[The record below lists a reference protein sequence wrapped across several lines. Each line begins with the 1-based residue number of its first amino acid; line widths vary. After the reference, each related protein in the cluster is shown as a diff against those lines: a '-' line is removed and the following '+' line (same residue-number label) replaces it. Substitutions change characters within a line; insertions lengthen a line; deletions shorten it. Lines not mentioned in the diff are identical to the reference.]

1 MGSSPMGT
9 TPDLS
14 VGKSALVMTAFTP
27 GRASAADASIDLMRA
42 CACGLRRTLPC
53 SMPGKLI
60 SAPYRA
66 RPVTLSTPSC
76 RIGRVPITL
85 NLCSCTSILTSLAS
99 PRRHPSPHAQFC
111 HNLCTDTDC
120 LPVRSEFHVQ
130 WDWDFCR
137 AILLQTPGIPVYKS
151 HTAMLHVQETF
162 VEADAG
168 LRLSPSLLQ
177 FRPFSHSPRV
187 QTRGMNKQGG
197 HQGLRCTRR

>member
-14 VGKSALVMTAFTP
+14 FGKSALVMTAFTP

-42 CACGLRRTLPC
+42 CACGLRNTLPC
-53 SMPGKLI
+53 SIPGKLM

-99 PRRHPSPHAQFC
+99 PRRRPAPHAQFC
-111 HNLCTDTDC
+111 HNPCTDTDC
-120 LPVRSEFHVQ
+120 LPVRNGLHVQ
-130 WDWDFCR
+130 SDSDSCR
-137 AILLQTPGIPVYKS
+137 AILLQTPGIPACKF
-151 HTAMLHVQETF
+151 HTATPHVQETF
-162 VEADAG
+162 VEAD
-168 LRLSPSLLQ
+168 
-177 FRPFSHSPRV
+177 
-187 QTRGMNKQGG
+187 
-197 HQGLRCTRR
+197 